1 MIASGPLPRGVNHL
15 TLADVSMACP
25 MRVRSLS
32 RLALLPVLAV
42 LALALA
48 PSSAQPQDP
57 PQDPFD
63 TYRQRFDGEWEL
75 ATPPGQ
81 ARTRI
86 DAAIEQTVGAMNF
99 FVRSVARGQLQENT
113 PINRTFSLR
122 FTAPDRIRIRFD
134 TGWTTTTRVGR
145 TGRARSLDG
154 DEMRVTQRFR
164 DDGTLEQVFQ
174 TDQGTRWNVYT
185 STGEGTLRVDATTQG
200 MMMPQPMRFS
210 LEYRRRP

>member
-1 MIASGPLPRGVNHL
+1 
-15 TLADVSMACP
+15 
-25 MRVRSLS
+25 MRS
-32 RLALLPVLAV
+32 RLSFRLGLVAVLAV

-48 PSSAQPQDP
+48 PSPAQPQDQ

-75 ATPPGQ
+75 ATPQGE
-81 ARTRI
+81 ARTRV
-86 DAAIEQTVGAMNF
+86 DAAIEQTVSAMNF
-99 FVRSVARGQLQENT
+99 FLRSVARGQLQENT
-113 PINRTFSLR
+113 PINRTIALR

-145 TGRARSLDG
+145 TGRARSLEG

-164 DDGTLEQVFQ
+164 DDGSLEQVFQ

-185 STGEGTLRVDATTQG
+185 STGDGTLRVDATTQG

-210 LEYRRRP
+210 LDYARR

>member
-1 MIASGPLPRGVNHL
+1 MIASGPLPRGVNHR
-15 TLADVSMACP
+15 TLADVSMPCP
-25 MRVRSLS
+25 MRARSLP
-32 RLALLPVLAV
+32 RLALLPVLAA

-48 PSSAQPQDP
+48 PSPAQ

-75 ATPPGQ
+75 ATPQGE
-81 ARTRI
+81 ARTRV

-99 FVRSVARGQLQENT
+99 FLRSVARGQLQENT
-113 PINRTFSLR
+113 PINRTITLR

-145 TGRARSLDG
+145 TGRARSLEG

-164 DDGTLEQVFQ
+164 DDGSLEHVFQ

-185 STGEGTLRVDATTQG
+185 STGENTLRVDATTQG

-210 LEYRRRP
+210 LDYRRRP